1 MRILHTLKFKLALAC
16 FSMTVL
22 LSLVLYV
29 ILHRDSRSTFFKEQT
44 DNISHELSTVSDELD
59 SDISSIRMI
68 LYFVSN
74 ESSVRKLLTSSH
86 PIGAGSIQLNKTLQD
101 KLKLSSL
108 YPYVN
113 KLLLSSQEVPVV
125 TIGAVNGMPDDYE
138 RLKAL
143 PYLDVLVDS
152 PTLGAVGIVDEP
164 LCCYQAPVRT
174 IPLACTIPS
183 FRRQP
188 AGLLY
193 LSLSPDIILDK
204 TKDFSSLDDAFLY
217 LKMNEHYYR
226 IFDETFVLCQEPPLL
241 PEADFIP
248 GVTLKTTATF
258 QDVSYDAVISTLST
272 VEWSLIQL
280 IDPQKL
286 PLGILLPSYPLIL
299 SITVFTFLLLLL
311 LMHLEINRPVK
322 GIARQLDAGAED
334 PACPYP
340 SPDYSCE
347 EFREISRGI
356 ERMRERLNSSFRNI
370 LKAEQGKRELEFKVL
385 QYQINP
391 HFISNSLN
399 TIKWMADIQ
408 GSYGIGEMTAA
419 LSNLFC
425 NVIRNDTVFVSFR
438 QELAMLRDYITIQ
451 RYRYKDIFTY
461 EEHIE
466 DPTLYDASIMKFT
479 LQPVVENAIFHG
491 IASGSVFGII
501 RLSVIREHD
510 DVVVQIFD
518 NGKGMSASQ
527 IDKLF
532 MENVDRRQSLNKIGI
547 RNIDERLKMEYGDS
561 YRISIESLEGEYTLV
576 TIRYPDRRR
585 DNPCTNLPSSMM
597 NR

>member
-1 MRILHTLKFKLALAC
+1 
-16 FSMTVL
+16 
-22 LSLVLYV
+22 
-29 ILHRDSRSTFFKEQT
+29 
-44 DNISHELSTVSDELD
+44 
-59 SDISSIRMI
+59 
-68 LYFVSN
+68 
-74 ESSVRKLLTSSH
+74 
-86 PIGAGSIQLNKTLQD
+86 
-101 KLKLSSL
+101 
-108 YPYVN
+108 
-113 KLLLSSQEVPVV
+113 
-125 TIGAVNGMPDDYE
+125 
-138 RLKAL
+138 
-143 PYLDVLVDS
+143 
-152 PTLGAVGIVDEP
+152 
-164 LCCYQAPVRT
+164 
-174 IPLACTIPS
+174 
-183 FRRQP
+183 
-188 AGLLY
+188 
-193 LSLSPDIILDK
+193 
-204 TKDFSSLDDAFLY
+204 
-217 LKMNEHYYR
+217 
-226 IFDETFVLCQEPPLL
+226 
-241 PEADFIP
+241 
-248 GVTLKTTATF
+248 
-258 QDVSYDAVISTLST
+258 
-272 VEWSLIQL
+272 
-280 IDPQKL
+280 
-286 PLGILLPSYPLIL
+286 
-299 SITVFTFLLLLL
+299 
-311 LMHLEINRPVK
+311 
-322 GIARQLDAGAED
+322 
-334 PACPYP
+334 
-340 SPDYSCE
+340 
-347 EFREISRGI
+347 
-356 ERMRERLNSSFRNI
+356 MRERLNSSFRNI